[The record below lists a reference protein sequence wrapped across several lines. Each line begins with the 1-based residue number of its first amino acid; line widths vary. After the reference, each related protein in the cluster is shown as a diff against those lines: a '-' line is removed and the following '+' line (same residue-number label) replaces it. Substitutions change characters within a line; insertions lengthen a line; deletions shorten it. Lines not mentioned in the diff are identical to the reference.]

1 MSRMKKERCARW
13 NAFIAVAAITGAFLM
28 GACSRAAERD
38 SREAFGYAPAGK
50 PMGGES
56 FSLSLNETGTASK
69 MKDAPAPEPG
79 RGDTAADG
87 TGAAGKAQA
96 INASRKL
103 VKTGAVSVEARDM
116 AEAEASARAIAERL
130 GGYVSSS
137 NDYQYSLAM
146 TIRVPQAKFD
156 EAMKGAAGLGRVL
169 SRSESVEDVSLRY
182 ADLESRIESK
192 KILRE
197 RYETYLR
204 GAKKVDDLLAIERS
218 LNDVLSELD
227 AFETQFRVLADQ
239 VDYATLSFGASLPP
253 EALPASERSFLG
265 GLSRIWDAFRG
276 FLYFLGFALVAL
288 VLFGVPAV
296 LLLGLLYWLCFG
308 KIGAVRKFF
317 VLLSGRRKGKRA
329 T

>member
-1 MSRMKKERCARW
+1 MSMRKKGRSPRR
-13 NAFIAVAAITGAFLM
+13 NAFIAAAFVAAAFLLS
-28 GACSRAAERD
+28 ACSRSGGERD
-38 SREAFGYAPAGK
+38 RVAFGYAPVGSAIKGDFDSL
-50 PMGGES
+50 GGE
-56 FSLSLNETGTASK
+56 ETASK
-69 MKDAPAPEPG
+69 MKEAPAPKT
-79 RGDTAADG
+79 D
-87 TGAAGKAQA
+87 AGKLLSDATGTAGNAQA
-96 INASRKL
+96 VNLSRKL
-103 VKTGAVSVEARDM
+103 VKTGAVSVESRDM
-116 AEAEASARAIAERL
+116 AETEASARALTERL

-137 NDYQYSLAM
+137 NDYQYSLSM
-146 TIRVPQAKFD
+146 TLRVPQAKFN
-156 EAMKGAAGLGRVL
+156 EAMKGASGLGRVI
-169 SRSESVEDVSLRY
+169 SRSESVDDVSLRY

-192 KILRE
+192 KILKE

-239 VDYATLSFGASLPP
+239 VDYATLTFNASLPP
-253 EALPASERSFLG
+253 ESLPASERSFLG

-276 FLYFLGFALVAL
+276 FLFFLGFALVAL

-308 KIGAVRKFF
+308 KIGIVRKFF
-317 VLLSGRRKGKRA
+317 VLLSGRRKGKQA